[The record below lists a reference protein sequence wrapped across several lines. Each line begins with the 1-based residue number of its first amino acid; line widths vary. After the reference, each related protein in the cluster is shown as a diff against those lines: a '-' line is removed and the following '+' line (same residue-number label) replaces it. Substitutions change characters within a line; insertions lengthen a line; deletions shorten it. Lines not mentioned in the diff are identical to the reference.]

1 MGRCSSAA
9 RAQHHQR
16 QDQQRGQRP
25 LPPGHERI
33 AHPRREPPDRQPG
46 RHQQHDQRGQ
56 QHALVALPQHGPDF
70 LRVQQIDEVQAVR
83 ARVVFGDELR
93 RGNFQQHVQHPPD
106 AEPPGG
112 RARGPGAVA
121 EPRREHRGQRDHH
134 GQQAHIDAQPA
145 DQQRGQAA
153 GGLHAVPLPESQA
166 QAAERQQ
173 RQHRQDES
181 QGQAAHQAALRV
193 AIEVRAEPS
202 APLYL
207 IGKAMPSRRREMKT
221 GQA

>member
-1 MGRCSSAA
+1 MKYRRFGRVSYSAMNCGVETSSSTYSIHQTRNHQAVA
-9 RAQHHQR
+9 RAAQAR
-16 QDQQRGQRP
+16 WP
-25 LPPGHERI
+25 N
-33 AHPRREPPDRQPG
+33 
-46 RHQQHDQRGQ
+46 
-56 QHALVALPQHGPDF
+56 HGENTAGSAITMDS
-70 LRVQQIDEVQAVR
+70 R
-83 ARVVFGDELR
+83 
-93 RGNFQQHVQHPPD
+93 
-106 AEPPGG
+106 
-112 RARGPGAVA
+112 
-121 EPRREHRGQRDHH
+121 
-134 GQQAHIDAQPA
+134 HIDAQPA

-181 QGQAAHQAALRV
+181 QGQAAHPAALRV

>member
-1 MGRCSSAA
+1 MKYRRFGRVSYSAMNCGVETSSNTYSIHQTRNHQAVA
-9 RAQHHQR
+9 RAAQARWPNHGENTAGSAITMDSRHTSMR
-16 QDQQRGQRP
+16 S
-25 LPPGHERI
+25 PPTSSG
-33 AHPRREPPDRQPG
+33 ASRRR
-46 RHQQHDQRGQ
+46 
-56 QHALVALPQHGPDF
+56 
-70 LRVQQIDEVQAVR
+70 
-83 ARVVFGDELR
+83 
-93 RGNFQQHVQHPPD
+93 
-106 AEPPGG
+106 
-112 RARGPGAVA
+112 
-121 EPRREHRGQRDHH
+121 
-134 GQQAHIDAQPA
+134 
-145 DQQRGQAA
+145 
-153 GGLHAVPLPESQA
+153 HAVPLPESQA